1 MKTTKVFQLS
11 NNYGKGKIVIYG
23 NTDFD
28 FTKYETKVIIK
39 VDKNE
44 DIIFNAQA
52 LVIEREQIQRSV
64 IEYKVLGKIIIVK
77 MEANYDL
84 ELINVSV
91 KEV

>member
-1 MKTTKVFQLS
+1 MKTTKVFELS

-28 FTKYETKVIIK
+28 FTKYETKVIIN

-52 LVIEREQIQRSV
+52 LVIEREQIQRSI
-64 IEYKVLGKIIIVK
+64 IEYKVLGKMIIVK

-84 ELINVSV
+84 ESINVSM